1 LDADLA
7 EGKITNNPD
16 SQPSAG
22 ISCPQ
27 CFGKAVRG
35 PLLTWRAF
43 QASLVV
49 YFMSLFT
56 VNKLIES
63 AAAKANEP
71 RPEDFVFNPFIQ
83 KTPRVYVPPDYSL
96 LYVIGILGL
105 CIVVFLFFSALAAK
119 NTCETCGHRW
129 KP

>member
-1 LDADLA
+1 
-7 EGKITNNPD
+7 
-16 SQPSAG
+16 
-22 ISCPQ
+22 
-27 CFGKAVRG
+27 
-35 PLLTWRAF
+35 
-43 QASLVV
+43 
-49 YFMSLFT
+49 MSLFT